1 MNDMLFVEENRHEMV
16 EIHHFKL
23 SADLKRIPPTRHP
36 IVFVIRNLSSL
47 SSINIRRE
55 RKIPASECIQTHDLW
70 ITRRVLNCSAAID
83 AQRNS

>member
-16 EIHHFKL
+16 EIHQCRL
-23 SADLKRIPPTRHP
+23 ETPTRHL

-47 SSINIRRE
+47 CSINIRRR
-55 RKIPASECIQTHDLW
+55 RKIPASECIQTRDLW
-70 ITRRVLNCSAAID
+70 ITGRVLNCSAAID